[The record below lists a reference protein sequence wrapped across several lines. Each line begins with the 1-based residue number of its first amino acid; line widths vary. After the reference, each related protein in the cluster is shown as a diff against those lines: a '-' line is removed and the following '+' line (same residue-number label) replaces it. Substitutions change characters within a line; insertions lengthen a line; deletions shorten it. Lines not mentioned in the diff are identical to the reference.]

1 MAIIITGDAGNN
13 VLTAGSDAD
22 HEIYGLGGA
31 DTLTGKGGDDL
42 LDGGTGADK
51 MSGGL
56 GNDTFIVDNIG
67 DTVSEGLFGGI
78 DHVKSSISFTLPT
91 YVENLSLTGALAING
106 TGNSL
111 NNILLGNNAN
121 NVLNGGSGADKMSG
135 GLGSDTYYVD
145 DVDDEALEIVAGG
158 TDLVYSSVNYTL
170 GAHVENL
177 DLIGITAVQA
187 TGNDL
192 NNNLKGNSANNVMDG
207 KAGSDTMAGNSGN
220 DIYYVDVPT
229 DVVSELA
236 GEGTDLVRSR
246 ASDFTLGANVENLD
260 LLSTSIVV
268 LPGGGIGVLPGGVN
282 GTGNSGANTISG
294 NSGANVLK
302 GMGGNDALFG
312 EGGNDTLD
320 GGTGA
325 DDMTGGTGNDE
336 YVVDNALDDVIELAG
351 EGTDHVRASV
361 THTLDANVEN
371 LTLTGA
377 AAINGTGNAL
387 ANTLVGNGAANV
399 LDGGAG
405 ADAMSGGA
413 GNDIYIVDNA
423 GDSVSENA
431 AQGTDWVYASISE
444 TLSDVDVENL
454 VLTGAAAT
462 NGTGNAANNA
472 MYGNGAANTLMGLGG
487 NDTVFGNGGND
498 LIEGGAGADELHGGT
513 GNDTLRAVDN
523 VAANDG
529 ATDRFHFDTALNAF
543 TNVDLIDRASFTAA
557 GGEAT
562 DDQIVLENS
571 IFTALLSTVGTN
583 TGTLGAAYY
592 FEGGSNGSGQFDP
605 VGIYNN
611 TATGQLFYN
620 PTFGTAGDSIVF
632 AVVNLAGVPGGS
644 AILSAEEFTL
654 G

>member
-13 VLTAGSDAD
+13 TLTAGSNAD

-31 DTLTGKGGDDL
+31 DTLTGLGGNDL
-42 LDGGTGADK
+42 LDGGTGGDK
-51 MSGGL
+51 MNGGT
-56 GNDTFIVDNIG
+56 GNDTYVVDNG
-67 DTVSEGLFGGI
+67 LDVVTEGLFGGT
-78 DHVKSSISFTLPT
+78 DLVQSSISYSLPA
-91 YVENLSLTGALAING
+91 YVENLSLTGLLAING

-111 NNILLGNNAN
+111 NNKLTGNGAN
-121 NVLNGGSGADKMSG
+121 NILNGGTGADMMSG
-135 GLGSDTYYVD
+135 GLGNDTYYVD
-145 DVDDEALEIVAGG
+145 NVGDDTVEFLFGG
-158 TDLVYSSVNYTL
+158 VDLVYSTIDHVLANN
-170 GAHVENL
+170 VENL
-177 DLIGITAVQA
+177 DLIGITAVHA

-220 DIYYVDVPT
+220 DIYYVDVST
-229 DVVSELA
+229 DLVTELA
-236 GEGTDLVRSR
+236 GEGTDQVRSR
-246 ASDFTLGANVENLD
+246 AADFTLGANVENLD
-260 LLSTSIVV
+260 LLSTSIIVQ
-268 LPGGGIGVLPGGVN
+268 PGGGFLVLPGGVN

-294 NSGANVLK
+294 NSGANILK

-312 EGGNDTLD
+312 EGGADTLD

-325 DDMTGGTGNDE
+325 DDMTGGTGDDE
-336 YVVDNALDDVIELAG
+336 YVVDNVGDDVIELAG

-387 ANTLVGNGAANV
+387 ANTIVGNAAANTI
-399 LDGGAG
+399 DGGAG

-423 GDSVSENA
+423 GDTVSENA

-444 TLSDVDVENL
+444 TLTDVDVENL
-454 VLTGAAAT
+454 VLTGAAAI
-462 NGTGNAANNA
+462 NGTGNAANNT

-487 NDTVFGNGGND
+487 NDTVFGNAGND
-498 LIEGGAGADELHGGT
+498 LIEGGAGADHLHGGV
-513 GNDTLRAVDN
+513 GNDTLRANDN
-523 VAANDG
+523 VTPNDG
-529 ATDRFHFDTALNAF
+529 ATDRFFFDTALNAF

-571 IFTALLSTVGTN
+571 IFTALLSTLGTN
-583 TGTLGAAYY
+583 AGTLGAAYY

-620 PTFGTAGDSIVF
+620 PTFGAAGDSMLF